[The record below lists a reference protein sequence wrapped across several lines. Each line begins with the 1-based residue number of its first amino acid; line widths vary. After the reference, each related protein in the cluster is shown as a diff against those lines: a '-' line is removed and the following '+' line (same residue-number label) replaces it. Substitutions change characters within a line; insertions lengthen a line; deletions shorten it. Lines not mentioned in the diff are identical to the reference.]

1 MSQLGHHN
9 WDMAHCL
16 SHSDLATY
24 LLPSQGNRVEM
35 EITVPNE
42 IGVMTLPDVTFFPQ
56 ALMPLHIFEPRY
68 RQMLK
73 DVLSTHRI
81 FAVAGL
87 HPDSD
92 PSEERGE
99 RIATAGIVRACNLND
114 DGTSNLLLQG
124 LVRVDSIG
132 IVREDPYRVI
142 RVEPLSPDASDDSP
156 DRKRLRRRIERL
168 ISMRRQLGA
177 PTPDGFVQFL
187 QTVDD
192 IDAFVDLAAF
202 TLCPD
207 PRLKQRLLETLNTTE
222 RLKVYGE
229 ALRIEVER
237 LALDRKLQGL
247 LDDEDISNN

>member
-1 MSQLGHHN
+1 
-9 WDMAHCL
+9 
-16 SHSDLATY
+16 
-24 LLPSQGNRVEM
+24 M

-42 IGVMTLPDVTFFPQ
+42 IAVMTLPEVALFPQ

-87 HPDSD
+87 HPESD
-92 PSEERGE
+92 PAEERGE
-99 RIATAGIVRACNLND
+99 RVATAGIVRACNLND

-124 LVRVDSIG
+124 LVRVNSLG
-132 IVREDPYRVI
+132 IVSEDPYRVI
-142 RVEPLSPDASDDSP
+142 RVEPLSSEGNDSSP
-156 DRKRLRRRIERL
+156 HRDKLRRRIERL
-168 ISMRRQLGA
+168 ISMRSQLGA

-187 QTVDD
+187 QSVDD

-207 PRLKQRLLETLNTTE
+207 SRLKQKLLETLNTTE
-222 RLKVYGE
+222 RMKVYGD

-237 LALDRKLQGL
+237 LALDRRLQGS
-247 LDDEDISNN
+247 LDDDDISNN